1 MKRFWSILG
10 TVLLWVAVIAFAVY
24 FNTRAK
30 QHYAQATI
38 SDLDIILTDSLQDEV
53 LVKSST
59 VNEWL
64 SESGISISKTPLD
77 SVDLVGIEQA
87 IRKNGFIAK
96 ANAYVTYDGRLHVE
110 VSQRQPLLRMAV
122 DGYDCYMTEEGFA
135 FPTPRYSAVY
145 APIVT
150 GSYVPPVPAQYVG
163 YVEDYISS
171 LMAQSE
177 QRIEELQHEKVP
189 LFEKDKEIR
198 DSIRKVRTIR
208 ISRRFWKELRLR
220 FQASYQAEYD
230 LDVQRTR
237 AYKAELRRKY
247 RYRLR
252 LNDKAIA
259 DITQRQEAERANQKK
274 LMKRYEDL
282 LKLINFVKYIEE
294 ESFWRAEIVQIVAST
309 MSNGELQLELIPRT
323 GSHRILFGTADNVE
337 QKLSNLLSF
346 YNRGLTNIGWEEFR
360 TISVQYNGQV
370 VCTK

>member
-122 DGYDCYMTEEGFA
+122 DGYDCYITEEGFV
-135 FPTPRYSAVY
+135 FPTPRHSAVY

-171 LMAQSE
+171 LVAQSE
-177 QRIEELQHEKVP
+177 QRIEELQREKVP

-220 FQASYQAEYD
+220 FQASYQSEYD
-230 LDVQRTR
+230 IIRTTAKDRCIAAEEDVV
-237 AYKAELRRKY
+237 RR
-247 RYRLR
+247 RRWHSSETCIIEIVDEHR
-252 LNDKAIA
+252 IA
-259 DITQRQEAERANQKK
+259 FHPCAAVERAVVESALQ
-274 LMKRYEDL
+274 
-282 LKLINFVKYIEE
+282 INPSPF
-294 ESFWRAEIVQIVAST
+294 A
-309 MSNGELQLELIPRT
+309 
-323 GSHRILFGTADNVE
+323 
-337 QKLSNLLSF
+337 
-346 YNRGLTNIGWEEFR
+346 
-360 TISVQYNGQV
+360 
-370 VCTK
+370 